1 MHTPTRRIGTFA
13 GKAALP
19 KWRRPWRNRIAQLA
33 IGGAVAWL
41 CAGCNTSK
49 TYPATVSLCA
59 QPEPAP
65 GWTGNV
71 FHQASADY
79 GEIDYVVTV
88 SDAAPRPTAAAG
100 VDDAT
105 YTVAISGLSGGQH
118 AKPPIPAHP
127 MLYEPSGAWLE
138 SDGRRIPADPV
149 ARLAD
154 PLTNRPGA
162 PLGASRVDLNSTATG
177 TLQVFVTFAVP
188 RQAIH
193 HPWRVHLGMLQL
205 GGEQVLVPDYRSCL
219 SPAHS
224 GPAQPWQS

>member
-1 MHTPTRRIGTFA
+1 MHTPTRKIETSA
-13 GKAALP
+13 GSAALP
-19 KWRRPWRNRIAQLA
+19 GWRLPVRSRVAQLA

-41 CAGCNTSK
+41 CAGCNASK

-88 SDAAPRPTAAAG
+88 GDAAPRPTAAAG

-105 YTVAISGLSGGQH
+105 YTVSISGLSGGQH
-118 AKPPIPAHP
+118 AQPPIPASP
-127 MLYEPSGAWLE
+127 MLYDPSGAWLE
-138 SDGRRIPADPV
+138 LDGRRITADPV

-154 PLTNRPGA
+154 PLSNGPGA
-162 PLGASRVDLNSTATG
+162 PLGASRVDLNTTATG
-177 TLQVFVTFAVP
+177 ALQVFVSFAVP
-188 RQAIH
+188 RQALH
-193 HPWRVHLGMLQL
+193 HPWRVHLGTLQL
-205 GGEQVLVPDYRSCL
+205 GGQQVPVPDYRSCL
-219 SPAHS
+219 FPAHS